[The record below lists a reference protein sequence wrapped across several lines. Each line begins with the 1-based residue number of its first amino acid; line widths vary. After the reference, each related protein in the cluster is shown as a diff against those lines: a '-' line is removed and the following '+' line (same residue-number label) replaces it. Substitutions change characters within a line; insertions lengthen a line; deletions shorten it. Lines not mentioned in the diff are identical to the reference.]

1 MATSQIVFYDS
12 PNAPRN
18 SRVERGFSVSSHQS
32 SSALAS
38 SGGSAATSRWCWKD
52 KRSRRRNVSKSLA
65 TRAAARQL
73 SYAGP
78 TSITIPILV
87 AVVPVPV
94 ASWLLNPFGSLRRSP
109 YCSRLVA
116 ISTAGLVPRLSAS
129 LVPFSMAGLVPRL
142 SADFMN
148 CIDVHD
154 WPYGRSCGRHS
165 VDRCQ
170 VVMNFLKSMVMP
182 SRSSVRKP

>member
-1 MATSQIVFYDS
+1 MATSRIVFYDS

-32 SSALAS
+32 SSASAS

-52 KRSRRRNVSKSLA
+52 KRSRRRDVSKSLA
-65 TRAAARQL
+65 TRAVARQL

-94 ASWLLNPFGSLRRSP
+94 ASWLLNPFGSLRRS
-109 YCSRLVA
+109 R
-116 ISTAGLVPRLSAS
+116 PRT
-129 LVPFSMAGLVPRL
+129 
-142 SADFMN
+142 N
-148 CIDVHD
+148 Q
-154 WPYGRSCGRHS
+154 YGRLRTPPFGQPHTPSARPASCPAFRPTS
-165 VDRCQ
+165 
-170 VVMNFLKSMVMP
+170 
-182 SRSSVRKP
+182 

>member
-1 MATSQIVFYDS
+1 MATSRIVFYDS

-32 SSALAS
+32 SSASAS
-38 SGGSAATSRWCWKD
+38 TGGRPATSRWWAKLKSC
-52 KRSRRRNVSKSLA
+52 RRRHISKSLA

-73 SYAGP
+73 SYPGP

-109 YCSRLVA
+109 YCSLPRTNQYGRPRTPPFGQPHTLQHGRPRAPPFGRLHE
-116 ISTAGLVPRLSAS
+116 LHRRPRLA
-129 LVPFSMAGLVPRL
+129 LRAF
-142 SADFMN
+142 
-148 CIDVHD
+148 
-154 WPYGRSCGRHS
+154 
-165 VDRCQ
+165 
-170 VVMNFLKSMVMP
+170 
-182 SRSSVRKP
+182 VR

>member
-1 MATSQIVFYDS
+1 MATSRIVFSDF

-18 SRVERGFSVSSHQS
+18 SRVERGFSVSSH
-32 SSALAS
+32 
-38 SGGSAATSRWCWKD
+38 
-52 KRSRRRNVSKSLA
+52 
-65 TRAAARQL
+65 RAARRLHQAGAPRLPHGEQTKEPHVAVRFRLREPRAASRQL

-94 ASWLLNPFGSLRRSP
+94 ASWLLNPFGSLRRGP
-109 YCSRLVA
+109 YR
-116 ISTAGLVPRLSAS
+116 AS
-129 LVPFSMAGLVPRL
+129 LVPISTAGLVPRL

-154 WPYGRSCGRHS
+154 WPYGRSCGRHF
-165 VDRCQ
+165 VDRC
-170 VVMNFLKSMVMP
+170 
-182 SRSSVRKP
+182 